1 MSVGMRT
8 SEETSTP
15 RGWLDRIGARSIA
28 GRINLLIAFAI
39 FCQVSIVAYQLY
51 EYRDSVWDQRR
62 HELTNLGSVALSIVN
77 SEYAAAQSGQQSE
90 EAAKAHAM
98 QRLGALRY
106 NTNDYFWINDLH
118 PRMIMHPIKPE
129 LNDKDLT
136 DFKDPDGKHFFLEM
150 VEVAQRE
157 GTGFVAYN
165 WPKPGKDAPQP
176 KLSYVA
182 EFKPWGWVV
191 GTGVYVDD
199 LNEMFMAQVKA
210 EGVMVLGVIAL
221 CLIVSLAIGRGLAR
235 SIIDMSVTMEQ
246 LAAGRLDTP
255 IETGEQARE
264 LERMNRA
271 LLVFQREAI
280 EKIEIEAAARR
291 RTRSR
296 RGPAPQGRRGRHRR
310 RTQARHRLIRNR
322 ARQACGQGSELSA
335 RGRSARG
342 LSEAARRLQSRAQR
356 NRNRDA
362 PRALERRHDRGRNPA
377 DNLGLRRPF
386 AQNRAAGLEPRGIDC
401 GDGGICERRQQYR
414 GFLNED
420 SGHHFFRQ
428 GRRRQEHRNRQED
441 GRRHGRHHAIPRS
454 RSAGSSA

>member
-280 EKIEIEAAARR
+280 EKIEIEAAARAERDRGEALR
-291 RTRSR
+291 RKAAEDAIDAERKRVTASF
-296 RGPAPQGRRGRHRR
+296 GTAL
-310 RTQARHRLIRNR
+310 ARLAGKDLSYRLEDEVPE
-322 ARQACGQGSELSA
+322 AYQQ
-335 RGRSARG
+335 
-342 LSEAARRLQSRAQR
+342 AARRLQSRARR

-362 PRALERRHDRGRNPA
+362 PVRSSADTIAVGTPA

-386 AQNRAAGLEPRGIDC
+386 APNRAARRCEPRGID
-401 GDGGICERRQQYR
+401 RRDAADLANADATIPRLLDQ
-414 GFLNED
+414 D
-420 SGHHFFRQ
+420 AGHHFAAKSTPARASKSS
-428 GRRRQEHRNRQED
+428 RRRSTPWP
-441 GRRHGRHHAIPRS
+441 AS
-454 RSAGSSA
+454 